1 MKKGCLGCLGCGC
14 LLVILAVVIPSVW
27 AFHWA
32 NTDGRKYLA
41 EGVQQVTEEACK
53 YAFEPDSAAE
63 IASLTKEIKE
73 DVARGDI
80 GIIDSWNYFLNNIKD
95 NEKLQ
100 GQVIFAVIYRNLTGK
115 VAKAGENPI
124 LVDKEGAEAVRQIM
138 YALSQGKI
146 DTKDATRTVSPLL
159 DKKSDMKIN
168 NGTNQ
173 FETKRVKQNITK
185 DDMEKVVKALKEYV
199 KTNNLEKPSDDVSA
213 DSLAKEEVIKFLEGL
228 KKLKKK

>member
-14 LLVILAVVIPSVW
+14 LLVILAIVIPSVW
-27 AFHWA
+27 FFHWA
-32 NTDGRKYLA
+32 NTDGRKFLA

-73 DVARGDI
+73 DVIKGDI
-80 GIIDSWNYFLNNIKD
+80 GIIDSWNYFLTNMKN

-100 GQVIFAVIYRNLTGK
+100 GQVIFAVVYRNLTGK
-115 VAKAGENPI
+115 VAKPGESPI

-146 DTKDATRTVSPLL
+146 DTKDATKTVSPLL
-159 DKKSDMKIN
+159 DKNSEVKIKN
-168 NGTNQ
+168 ANNQ

-185 DDMEKVVKALKEYV
+185 EDMEKVVKALKEYV
-199 KTNNLEKPSDDVSA
+199 KTNNLEKPSDDVSP
-213 DSLAKEEVIKFLEGL
+213 DSLAKVEVIKFLEGL
-228 KKLKKK
+228 KKLKK